1 MPLTDTAI
9 RTAKSTDKAVK
20 LFDGGG
26 LYLEIAPSGGKWW
39 RLKYRFQGK
48 EKRISLGTYPTVS
61 LKDARER
68 REQAK
73 RLIEQGIDPS
83 NQRKEAKAAAAAI
96 EQEQNTTFEAVARD
110 WFSKKRNAW
119 TPGHQKKILSRL
131 ENQLFPILGDKL
143 FPALEPADF
152 LTAIQKAE
160 SRGAIETAHRLAQ
173 LCGQVSRYARI
184 VGLTRYDVAAGLT
197 EALTPVQTNHYA
209 TITDPAE
216 VGHLLRAI
224 DEYAGEPS
232 ICFALKVLPFVF
244 VRSVELRGAEW
255 REFDFESATWIIP
268 AERMKMKRPHTVP
281 LARQVITLLNDLHS
295 LTGNGRYLFPSLFS
309 ASRPISDM
317 GLLNALR
324 RMGYAKGVM
333 TIHGFRSLASTL
345 LNEQGYRADVIEA
358 QLAHGEK
365 NAIRAAYNHA
375 EYFPE
380 RRQMMQEW
388 ADYLDELKTESNWSC
403 ISCP

>member
-1 MPLTDTAI
+1 MPLTDTTI
-9 RTAKSTDKAVK
+9 RTAKPTGKAVK

-333 TIHGFRSLASTL
+333 TIHGFRSMASTL

-358 QLAHGEK
+358 QLSHGEK

-375 EYFPE
+375 EYLAE

-388 ADYLDELKTESNWSC
+388 ADYLDKLMAPQDTSTNKR
-403 ISCP
+403 

>member
-1 MPLTDTAI
+1 MPLTDTTI
-9 RTAKSTDKAVK
+9 RTAKPTGKAVK

-26 LYLEIAPSGGKWW
+26 LYLEVAPSGGKWW

-73 RLIEQGIDPS
+73 RLIEQGVDPS

-281 LARQVITLLNDLHS
+281 LARQVISLLNDLRNTTES
-295 LTGNGRYLFPSLFS
+295 GRYLFPSLFS

-333 TIHGFRSLASTL
+333 TIHGFRSMASTL

-375 EYFPE
+375 EYLPE

>member
-1 MPLTDTAI
+1 MPLSDTSI
-9 RTAKSTDKAVK
+9 RNAKAQDKALK

-26 LYLEIAPSGGKWW
+26 LFLLVSPAGGKLW

-48 EKRISLGTYPTVS
+48 EKLLALGSYPDIS
-61 LKDARER
+61 LKDARKR
-68 REQAK
+68 RDDAK
-73 RLIEQGIDPS
+73 ELLAKDLDPGEAK
-83 NQRKEAKAAAAAI
+83 KEARATAAAI
-96 EQEQNTTFEAVARD
+96 ELEMATTFEVVARE
-110 WFSKKRNAW
+110 WYSKRKGAW

-131 ENQLFPILGDKL
+131 ENQLFPILGAKL
-143 FPALEPADF
+143 FSSLEPADF

-184 VGLTRYDVAAGLT
+184 VGHTRYDVAAGLT

-216 VGHLLRAI
+216 IGHLLRAI

-333 TIHGFRSLASTL
+333 TIHGFRSMASTL

-375 EYFPE
+375 EYLPE
-380 RRQMMQEW
+380 RRRMMQEW
-388 ADYLDELKTESNWSC
+388 ADYLDGLKTSKD
-403 ISCP
+403 

>member
-1 MPLTDTAI
+1 MSLTDTAI
-9 RTAKSTDKAVK
+9 RTAKPTDKAVK

-131 ENQLFPILGDKL
+131 ENQLFPILGAKL
-143 FPALEPADF
+143 FSSLEPTDF

-160 SRGAIETAHRLAQ
+160 ARGAIETAHRLAQ

-184 VGLTRYDVAAGLT
+184 VGHTRYDVAAGLT

-216 VGHLLRAI
+216 IGHLLRAI
-224 DEYAGEPS
+224 DAYTGEPS
-232 ICFALKVLPFVF
+232 ICFALKILPFVF
-244 VRSVELRGAEW
+244 VRSIELRGAEW
-255 REFDFESATWIIP
+255 GEFDFDTATWIIP
-268 AERMKMKRPHTVP
+268 AERMKMKRSHTVP
-281 LARQVITLLNDLHS
+281 LARQMVDLLHILRT
-295 LTGNGRYLFPSLFS
+295 LTGNERFLFPSLYS
-309 ASRPISDM
+309 ASRSISDM

-333 TIHGFRSLASTL
+333 TIHGFRSMASTL
-345 LNEQGYRADVIEA
+345 LNEQGYNRDWIER

-375 EYFPE
+375 EYLPE
-380 RRQMMQEW
+380 RRRMMQEW
-388 ADYLDELKTESNWSC
+388 ADYLDELKVNNN
-403 ISCP
+403 

>member
-1 MPLTDTAI
+1 MPLSDTSV
-9 RTAKSTDKAVK
+9 RNAKAQDKALK

-26 LYLEIAPSGGKWW
+26 LFLFVSPAGGKLW

-48 EKRISLGTYPTVS
+48 EKLLALGAYPDIS
-61 LKDARER
+61 LKDARKKRDE
-68 REQAK
+68 AK
-73 RLIEQGIDPS
+73 ELLAKDIDPAEVK
-83 NQRKEAKAAAAAI
+83 REAKATAAALELEMA
-96 EQEQNTTFEAVARD
+96 TTFEAVARE
-110 WFSKKRNAW
+110 WFSKKRHAW
-119 TPGHQKKILSRL
+119 TLGHQKKILSRL
-131 ENQLFPILGDKL
+131 ENQLFPILGAKP
-143 FPALEPADF
+143 FSSIEPGDF
-152 LTAIQKAE
+152 LAAIQKAE

-184 VGLTRYDVAAGLT
+184 VGLTRYNVAAGLT

-209 TITDPAE
+209 TITDPTE

-224 DEYAGEPS
+224 DEYTGEPS
-232 ICFALKVLPFVF
+232 ICFALKILPFVF

-255 REFDFESATWIIP
+255 SEFDFEAATWVIP
-268 AERMKMKRPHTVP
+268 AERMKMKRSHTVP
-281 LARQVITLLNDLHS
+281 LARQVISLLDDLRNM
-295 LTGNGRYLFPSLFS
+295 TGNGRFLFPSLFS

-333 TIHGFRSLASTL
+333 TIHGFRSMASTL

-358 QLAHGEK
+358 QLAHGEI
-365 NAIRAAYNHA
+365 NAIRAVYNHA
-375 EYFPE
+375 EYLAE

-388 ADYLDELKTESNWSC
+388 ADYLDELKANNN
-403 ISCP
+403 

>member
-9 RTAKSTDKAVK
+9 RTAKPTDKAVK

-131 ENQLFPILGDKL
+131 ENQLFPFLGAKL
-143 FPALEPADF
+143 FSSLEPGDF
-152 LTAIQKAE
+152 LAAIQKAE

-209 TITDPAE
+209 TITDPTE

-281 LARQVITLLNDLHS
+281 LARQVISLLNDLRNTTES
-295 LTGNGRYLFPSLFS
+295 GRYLFPSLFS

-333 TIHGFRSLASTL
+333 TIHGFRSMASTL

-375 EYFPE
+375 EYLPE
-380 RRQMMQEW
+380 RRRMMQEW
-388 ADYLDELKTESNWSC
+388 ADYLDGLKTSKG
-403 ISCP
+403 